1 LNDHERAVTGTYYRM
16 YLWIQSLGAMN
27 SRVHFQGAAAASR
40 TLFELLLDGKLLA
53 EDADGTMT
61 GRFHAFPEMGRFR
74 VAKAVV
80 EYNDSHTGSTIEDT
94 HQRSLVN
101 TQGKEQ
107 SVDQL
112 STKHWGTN
120 KKGNPQRPRHWS
132 GLRVNARAR
141 RLGPTYEEL
150 YVESY
155 PLLSWS
161 VHAGSGNYAGLDENA
176 IESCFALSH
185 SIAQRCFLEATALT
199 AQLMHINEAVEGFSD
214 ILEDLR
220 LTPGKVIV
228 EEQARIIDEA
238 RQKSGSQGNIVVPW
252 VAPKATL

>member
-1 LNDHERAVTGTYYRM
+1 MATFEEIQQAEVGQLSVRQRVEAFYKGTDAIRHFAQDVMIPVLQGQLGLNDQERAVTGTYYRM
-16 YLWIQSLGAMN
+16 YLWIQSLVAMN

-61 GRFHAFPEMGRFR
+61 GRFHAFPEMDRFR

-101 TQGKEQ
+101 TRGKEQ

-112 STKHWGTN
+112 STKHWGT
-120 KKGNPQRPRHWS
+120 QRPMHWS
-132 GLRVNARAR
+132 GLRVKARAR
-141 RLGPTYEEL
+141 QLGTTYEEL

-155 PLLSWS
+155 
-161 VHAGSGNYAGLDENA
+161 
-176 IESCFALSH
+176 
-185 SIAQRCFLEATALT
+185 
-199 AQLMHINEAVEGFSD
+199 
-214 ILEDLR
+214 
-220 LTPGKVIV
+220 
-228 EEQARIIDEA
+228 
-238 RQKSGSQGNIVVPW
+238 
-252 VAPKATL
+252 